1 MILEYIAI
9 IALLIVSVYILYRG
23 IRKLIAFL
31 QDRMHFLPESEKEAM
46 TENSDIRER
55 LEGISG
61 RSVSGDQKRFSFLF
75 PDAAQKIRHMY
86 QKKINSCGLAK
97 MSIPFY
103 TARDAQKALGI
114 TGMAEIYEKARYS
127 GIPCTEEDV
136 RQMKNKLR

>member
-1 MILEYIAI
+1 MY
-9 IALLIVSVYILYRG
+9 LLVLAELVFLRYNEVLNSYEQFGRDHDRTNRKCVS
-23 IRKLIAFL
+23 
-31 QDRMHFLPESEKEAM
+31 E
-46 TENSDIRER
+46 
-55 LEGISG
+55 
-61 RSVSGDQKRFSFLF
+61 
-75 PDAAQKIRHMY
+75 
-86 QKKINSCGLAK
+86 KINSCGLAK